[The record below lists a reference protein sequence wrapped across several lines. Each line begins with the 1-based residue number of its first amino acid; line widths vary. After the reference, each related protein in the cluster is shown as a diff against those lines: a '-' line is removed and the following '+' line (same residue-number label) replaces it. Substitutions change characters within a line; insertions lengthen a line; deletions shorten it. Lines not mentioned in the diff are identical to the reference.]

1 METTL
6 TVEKLVNAYMAME
19 RVGQLDGIAA
29 GPSWW
34 IARNLRNWKEDYES
48 YHKARLELFQ
58 KYGNLVDDAE
68 GGQKWEIPPANLD
81 AFSIELRGLL
91 DVTLVTNVTVHDIE
105 FLGIDAIQPEYIHR
119 LKFVLKRPDQVATT
133 QVEYLRYSELAE
145 LYAAISSA
153 ATYKLPIDLSWW
165 VASILEQVED
175 KVIELNLA
183 QLKARVEKSD
193 VQDLLRKFT
202 SEKYPINYT
211 SRSISELTT
220 VLTDWKPTMFAPLI
234 FALTEE

>member
-1 METTL
+1 M
-6 TVEKLVNAYMAME
+6 
-19 RVGQLDGIAA
+19 
-29 GPSWW
+29 
-34 IARNLRNWKEDYES
+34 LRD
-48 YHKARLELFQ
+48 
-58 KYGNLVDDAE
+58 
-68 GGQKWEIPPANLD
+68 
-81 AFSIELRGLL
+81 
-91 DVTLVTNVTVHDIE
+91 
-105 FLGIDAIQPEYIHR
+105 IHR

-193 VQDLLRKFT
+193 VQDLLRKFN